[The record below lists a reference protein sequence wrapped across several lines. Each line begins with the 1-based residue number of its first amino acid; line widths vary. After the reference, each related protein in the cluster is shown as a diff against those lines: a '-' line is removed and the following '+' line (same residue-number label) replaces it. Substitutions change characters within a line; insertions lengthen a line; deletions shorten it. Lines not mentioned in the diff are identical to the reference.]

1 MDVRNLLKITD
12 MYVKVDWKD
21 YFGKDASESIK
32 DYISENKTT
41 IFPWLYDTI
50 QFAIDNEL
58 KEVAIL
64 RFQETKIYATIQ
76 SKDFTLFLEKLIE
89 YYESTEEYE
98 TCAEI
103 MNLIADIKVKE
114 LLVVKPKRKR
124 AKKQTEPTLIT
135 TSK

>member
-1 MDVRNLLKITD
+1 

-64 RFQETKIYATIQ
+64 RFQETKIYATIK
-76 SKDFTLFLEKLIE
+76 SKDNRHAKRQNTH
-89 YYESTEEYE
+89 T
-98 TCAEI
+98 
-103 MNLIADIKVKE
+103 IAFQRIIK
-114 LLVVKPKRKR
+114 
-124 AKKQTEPTLIT
+124 
-135 TSK
+135 

>member
-1 MDVRNLLKITD
+1 

-32 DYISENKTT
+32 EYISQNKTT

-50 QFAIDNEL
+50 QFAIDKEL

-76 SKDFTLFLEKLIE
+76 SKDFPLFLEKLIE

-114 LLVVKPKRKR
+114 LLVVKTKRKR
-124 AKKQTEPTLIT
+124 VKKQTEPTLVPS
-135 TSK
+135 SK

>member
-32 DYISENKTT
+32 EYISQNKTT

-50 QFAIDNEL
+50 QFAIDKEL
-58 KEVAIL
+58 KEVAII
-64 RFQETKIYATIQ
+64 RTKIYETIQ
-76 SKDFTLFLEKLIE
+76 SKDFPLFLEKLIE

-114 LLVVKPKRKR
+114 LLVVKSKRKR
-124 AKKQTEPTLIT
+124 TKKQTEPTLVA